1 MRRILVTGGAGFV
14 GRHMITALQQRD
26 DVSQIYSVDLRDMQV
41 NWDLRIPA
49 HLHIIQDLR
58 TYLRSDTGH
67 FDLVIHCAYHVGGRQ
82 GIDHAKRNLAL
93 NLELD
98 AALFDWA
105 VQTGQPRILYFSSS
119 AVYPRWIQTSAPD
132 PGSGLVLPHLL
143 NEELCIATGELG
155 GAPDADYGWAKLT
168 GERLAANARE
178 LGVAVHVCRPFSGFG
193 ADQALDYPFPAI
205 LARVRAGD
213 MTVWGPPG
221 QTRDWIHVD
230 DVIAGALAVVDADH
244 QEPINLC
251 TGRGVEMGDL
261 ASMIADQLREQGV
274 PYFPP
279 VQYDVSQPTGVLWRV
294 GDPTT
299 MNKIY
304 TARVSLEEGIRRA
317 LETRA

>member
-1 MRRILVTGGAGFV
+1 MKRVLVTGGAGFV
-14 GRHMITALQQRD
+14 GRHMITALQQRG
-26 DVSQIYSVDLRDMQV
+26 DVGQIISVDLRDMQV
-41 NWDLRIPA
+41 NWDLTRPA

-105 VQTGQPRILYFSSS
+105 VQTGQPRILYFSSP

-132 PGSGLVLPHLL
+132 PGSGFVLPHLL

-168 GERLAANARE
+168 GERLAANAKE
-178 LGVAVHVCRPFSGFG
+178 LGVAVHTVRPFSGTG
-193 ADQALDYPFPAI
+193 LGQSLDYPFPAI
-205 LARVRAGD
+205 LARVKAGD

-221 QTRDWIHVD
+221 QTRDWIHVS
-230 DVIAGALAVVDADH
+230 DVIEGALAVVDADY
-244 QEPINLC
+244 QQPINLC
-251 TGRGVEMGDL
+251 TGVATEMGDL
-261 ASMIADQLREQGV
+261 AKMIWEATAQLGDRRPEV
-274 PYFPP
+274 
-279 VQYDVSQPTGVLWRV
+279 VYDESKPTGVLWRV
-294 GDPTT
+294 GDPTL
-299 MNKIY
+299 MNTFYK
-304 TARVSLEEGIRRA
+304 ARITLEGIIDEAARA
-317 LETRA
+317 TS